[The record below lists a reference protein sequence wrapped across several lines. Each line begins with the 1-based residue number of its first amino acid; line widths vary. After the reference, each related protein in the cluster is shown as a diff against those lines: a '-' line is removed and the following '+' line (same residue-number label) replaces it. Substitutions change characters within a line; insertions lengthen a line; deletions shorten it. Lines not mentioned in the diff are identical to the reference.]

1 MQGTGIT
8 AYDSRMT
15 HENRVVRVAHSGV
28 LQGVAGGVLGAFF
41 MFLMRA
47 VDMIKHGPIVLL
59 ALAGAAVGFGI
70 FYGVT
75 RTIFGGGEELAK
87 QLIMPDAKGTYAPQ
101 YSHIEALEVQ
111 ERYPEALAA
120 WLQVASEFPANPSP
134 LLRAADLQLR
144 RLKDPSGA
152 LTLYERARRIEGA
165 RDEAVRYA
173 SQKIID
179 IHLEPG
185 GDDGRAL
192 VELRRFVTMFP
203 DGREAEGA
211 RAAIARLKRGAAD

>member
-1 MQGTGIT
+1 M
-8 AYDSRMT
+8 
-15 HENRVVRVAHSGV
+15 VRVAHSGV
-28 LQGVAGGVLGAFF
+28 MQGVAGGVLSAFF
-41 MFLMRA
+41 VILMRVA
-47 VDMIKHGPIVLL
+47 GIGTRGPIVLL

-75 RTIFGGGEELAK
+75 RLIFSGGEELAK
-87 QLIMPDAKGTYAPQ
+87 QLIMPDAKGTYVPQ
-101 YSHIEALEVQ
+101 YSNIEALEVQ

-120 WLQVASEFPANPSP
+120 WLAVASEFPANPSP

-144 RLKDPSGA
+144 RLEDPAGA
-152 LTLYERARRIEGA
+152 LPLYERARRIPGA

-179 IHLEPG
+179 IHMAPG
-185 GDDGRAL
+185 GDEGRAL

-211 RAAIARLKRGAAD
+211 RAAIARLKGGAGS

>member
-1 MQGTGIT
+1 MQGPGRA
-8 AYDSRMT
+8 AYDSGMT

-47 VDMIKHGPIVLL
+47 VDIIKHGSIVLL
-59 ALAGAAVGFGI
+59 ALAGAVAGFFT

-75 RTIFGGGEELAK
+75 RMIFGGSEELAK
-87 QLIMPDAKGTYAPQ
+87 QMIMPDAKGTYSPQ

-111 ERYPEALAA
+111 ERYPEALEA
-120 WLQVASEFPANPSP
+120 WLAVAAEFPVHPSP

-144 RLKDPSGA
+144 RLKDPAGA
-152 LTLYERARRIEGA
+152 LALYERARRIEGA

-179 IHLEPG
+179 IHMAPG
-185 GDDGRAL
+185 GDEGRAL

-211 RAAIARLKRGAAD
+211 RAAIARLKGGGGS

>member
-1 MQGTGIT
+1 
-8 AYDSRMT
+8 MT

-28 LQGVAGGVLGAFF
+28 MQGVAGGVLAAFF
-41 MFLMRA
+41 VILMRA
-47 VDMIKHGPIVLL
+47 SGILKHGPIVLL
-59 ALAGAAVGFGI
+59 VLAGAALGFGI

-75 RTIFGGGEELAK
+75 RMLFGGGEELAK
-87 QLIMPDAKGTYAPQ
+87 QLLMPDAAGTYAPQ

-111 ERYPEALAA
+111 ERYVEALAA
-120 WLQVASEFPANPSP
+120 WLQVAREFPANPSP

-144 RLKDPSGA
+144 RLKDPAGA
-152 LTLYERARRIEGA
+152 LVLYERARRIDGA

-179 IHLEPG
+179 IHMAPA
-185 GDDGRAL
+185 GDAGRAL

-211 RAAIARLKRGAAD
+211 RAAIARLKRDAAG